1 MTKKQIPN
9 TSIAFGVRG
18 RHLLTS
24 RNTFLPRAL
33 VTTYKQNRFTVDYIS
48 CIIRIKLYD
57 STRFKIVIYINYIE
71 ENAKGQGKATKI
83 YNDVFV

>member
-18 RHLLTS
+18 RHLQTS
-24 RNTFLPRAL
+24 RNTLLPREL
-33 VTTYKQNRFTVDYIS
+33 VTKCKHNRFTVDYIS

-71 ENAKGQGKATKI
+71 EKAISRGEATI
-83 YNDVFV
+83 YSDVFV